1 MLTARRFALLALALC
16 CVRASEL
23 PAQQRAATQAAACDV
38 PDDPGTV
45 ARLTRDVAFL
55 ADDARL
61 GREPGTPGFD
71 AAAEHVTRALREL
84 GVAPAGTDGYL
95 QPFEADYGVE
105 ALPGTGLSFVRD
117 GRAVEA
123 GGVEVVSQA
132 PWTGD
137 GRAQGAVVFAGH
149 GLVSQDARWDDLAR
163 GESVR
168 DRVLVVLSGPPR
180 PTDPARV
187 EALRRANV
195 IGSDAGKVR
204 AAHERGARAVVI
216 VALDGGRHASG
227 WIDPQQGALPVIRVS
242 REAGAALLGV
252 PPDALTPAT
261 EPATV
266 RAVPGVLATVNVA
279 TRPRRVRTANVLGL
293 VRGTGAQPGTLLVGA
308 HLDHI
313 GHGVR
318 TSRTGSVAIHNGAD
332 DNASGSAAVLELAR
346 RIAQRP
352 AARDV
357 VFAWFG
363 AEELGLV
370 GSTHLATHPVPAT
383 ATLAAMVNFD
393 MVGRLRDCRVVVE
406 GRETARGFAEVVRR
420 ANAPYRFDARPWD
433 PRLGAWGSSD
443 HESFSSR
450 GTPVLFFF
458 TGLHADYHTERDDL
472 PTLDLRGTSALVG
485 FAERAIRDVASLP
498 PRGLAR

>member
-1 MLTARRFALLALALC
+1 MP
-16 CVRASEL
+16 S
-23 PAQQRAATQAAACDV
+23 
-38 PDDPGTV
+38 DPETT
-45 ARLTRDVAFL
+45 ARLTRDVAFF

-61 GREPGTPGFD
+61 GREPGTEGFNASAD
-71 AAAEHVTRALREL
+71 YVARALQAL
-84 GVAPAGTDGYL
+84 GVEPAGTDGYL

-105 ALPGTGLSFVRD
+105 AVGDTGLSYARD
-117 GRAVEA
+117 GRAVA
-123 GGVEVVSQA
+123 VSAVDVVTQA
-132 PWTGD
+132 PWSGD
-137 GRAQGAVVFAGH
+137 GRAEGAVVFGGH

-168 DRVLVVLSGPPR
+168 DKVLVVLSGPPQ

-195 IGSDAGKVR
+195 VGSDAGKIR

-216 VALDGGRHASG
+216 VAADDDRHASG
-227 WIDPQQGALPVIRVS
+227 WLDAQQGALPVLRVS
-242 REAGAALLGV
+242 LSVGAALLGV
-252 PPDALTPAT
+252 AREALAPRR

-266 RAVPGVLATVNVA
+266 TSVPGVTATVRVA
-279 TRPRRVRTANVLGL
+279 TRARRVRTANVLGR
-293 VRGTGAQPGTLLVGA
+293 VRGTGSLEGAVLVGA

-346 RIAQRP
+346 RFARRP
-352 AARDV
+352 GARDM

-383 ATLAAMVNFD
+383 ERLAAMANFD

-406 GRETARGFAEVVRR
+406 GRETARSFGEIVRR
-420 ANAPYRFDARPWD
+420 ANDPYGFDARPWD
-433 PRLGAWGSSD
+433 PRRGSWGSSD

-450 GTPVLFFF
+450 GTPVIFFF
-458 TGLHADYHTERDDL
+458 TGLHDDYHTERDDL
-472 PTLDLRGTSALVG
+472 PTLNLAGTSAVVG
-485 FAERAIRDVASLP
+485 FAERALREIAALP